1 MTFIDTHSHL
11 YGEEFAADIEA
22 VLDRAKAAGV
32 SKIFLPN
39 IDADSIA
46 PMRDL
51 ASRHPGF
58 LYPMM
63 GLHPEDLGGNWRE
76 VLHDM
81 EALLAE
87 PDHPFIAVGE
97 VGLDYYWDRSLY
109 DEQQEAFA
117 IQVGWA
123 MKYDLP
129 LMIHVR
135 KAHRE
140 LVNVLRSQL
149 LSRKPATHIL
159 SGVFHCFTGSAEEAR
174 ELLRFDGFM
183 LGIGGVLTFKN
194 SKLPEVLRSTV
205 PLERIVIETDA
216 PYMAPVPYRGKR
228 NESAF
233 ATAVIERLAEIYDT
247 TEEKVALQ
255 TTINALNTF
264 PKAR

>member
-1 MTFIDTHSHL
+1 MNFIDTHSHL
-11 YGEEFAADIEA
+11 YGEEFAADIDA
-22 VLDRAKAAGV
+22 VIDRAKAAGV

-39 IDADSIA
+39 INAGSVA
-46 PMRDL
+46 PMMAL
-51 ASRHPGF
+51 ANRHPGY
-58 LYPMM
+58 LYPML
-63 GLHPEDLGGNWRE
+63 GLHPEDLGEDWRD
-76 VLHDM
+76 VLREM
-81 EALLAE
+81 EAQLTA

-117 IQVGWA
+117 IQVRWA
-123 MKYDLP
+123 LRYGLP

-140 LVNVLRSQL
+140 LVNVLRSEL
-149 LSRKPATHIL
+149 KNSKSSTAHLA
-159 SGVFHCFTGSAEEAR
+159 GVFHCFTGSAEEAR
-174 ELLRFDGFM
+174 ELLRFDDFM

-233 ATAVIERLAEIYDT
+233 ATAVISRLSEIYDT
-247 TEEKVALQ
+247 SEEKVALQ
-255 TTINALNTF
+255 TTLNALNTF

>member
-1 MTFIDTHSHL
+1 MIFIDTHSHL
-11 YGEEFAADIEA
+11 YCEEFTADIDA
-22 VLDRAKAAGV
+22 VIDRAKAAGV
-32 SKIFLPN
+32 CKIFLPN
-39 IDADSIA
+39 INADSIA
-46 PMRDL
+46 PMMAL
-51 ASRHPGF
+51 ADKHPGF
-58 LYPMM
+58 LYPMI
-63 GLHPEDLGGNWRE
+63 GLHPEDLGQNWRDMLQE
-76 VLHDM
+76 M
-81 EALLAE
+81 EARLVA
-87 PDHPFIAVGE
+87 PGHPFIAVGE

-109 DEQQEAFA
+109 DEQQQAFA

-123 MKYDLP
+123 LKYGLP

-140 LVNVLRSQL
+140 LVNVLRGQL
-149 LSRKPATHIL
+149 TADKASAQTLA
-159 SGVFHCFTGSAEEAR
+159 GVFHCFTGSAEEAR

-233 ATAVIERLAEIYDT
+233 ATAVVRRLAEIYDT